1 MDRDGV
7 INYDA
12 GFVHRRADFL
22 FLPGAI
28 EALRSIPSEYKKVV
42 ISNQSGIG
50 RGYFSLE
57 EVEELNRWM
66 VNRVHSGGVKIDAI
80 LLCPHAPE
88 DKCRCRKPKL
98 GLFHQA
104 QRALGIELI
113 GSWVI
118 GDKESDILAG
128 KRLKSRTILV
138 NKNRVERRNP
148 PKVRA
153 DFKVA
158 GLREA
163 VEVIRS
169 RSGETQSETGKFSV

>member
-22 FLPGAI
+22 FLPGVI
-28 EALRSIPSEYKKVV
+28 EALRLIPSDYEKVI

-50 RGYFSLE
+50 RGFFPLE
-57 EVEELNRWM
+57 AVQELNRWM
-66 VNRVHSGGVKIDAI
+66 IDYLNSCGVKIDAI
-80 LLCPHAPE
+80 FLCPHAPE

-98 GLFHQA
+98 ALFHQA
-104 QRALGIELI
+104 QRTLGIEFA

-128 KRLKSRTILV
+128 RRLKSRTILV

-169 RSGETQSETGKFSV
+169 RSGQT